1 MEVMRKHYK
10 IITIFI
16 FVFTTIVLTCEY
28 SQAHDKFVK
37 LNFTDEDGGKPVALS
52 ENEIFLPGG
61 SYNKKTKSFNTAKI
75 YNIKDHTLIDT
86 STTMNTPRYSYEAI
100 KYDNNYI
107 LIVGGFCSDNNKNP
121 YSCSQT
127 AEIYNVKENKFTK
140 ISDTNLKYKTNIHAI
155 SLDKEKVF
163 ILSGSHFEIFNPVN
177 NEFSII
183 ANRRQ
188 YNSTRHE
195 YMYTINNYASSDILQ
210 INQNEI
216 LIYGTRPLTTVPDR
230 ELFAMEIFNLE
241 TKKSINIPV
250 DYSKLSYIN
259 IGSPIKIDDE
269 KILFVGA
276 GIDKKDV
283 VKFNLKTKSF
293 ENYSRLPLPLSSDGF
308 LLNNSKVLFV
318 RGSLFT
324 PDYFRGTSLERAIYD
339 CKTNKIYN
347 YKTSHKSH
355 YTPKIINLDNNSVYI
370 SGYKTDEPLLYKY

>member
-1 MEVMRKHYK
+1 MKK
-10 IITIFI
+10 
-16 FVFTTIVLTCEY
+16 
-28 SQAHDKFVK
+28 K
-37 LNFTDEDGGKPVALS
+37 LYVYIDP
-52 ENEIFLPGG
+52 I
-61 SYNKKTKSFNTAKI
+61 
-75 YNIKDHTLIDT
+75 NIKF
-86 STTMNTPRYSYEAI
+86 P
-100 KYDNNYI
+100 
-107 LIVGGFCSDNNKNP
+107 G
-121 YSCSQT
+121 
-127 AEIYNVKENKFTK
+127 
-140 ISDTNLKYKTNIHAI
+140 
-155 SLDKEKVF
+155 
-163 ILSGSHFEIFNPVN
+163 
-177 NEFSII
+177 FSII

-259 IGSPIKIDDE
+259 IGSPIKIDNE
-269 KILFVGA
+269 TILFVGA

-293 ENYSRLPLPLSSDGF
+293 ENCSRLPLPLSSDGF

-339 CKTNKIYN
+339 CKTNKILCISADIKQMN
-347 YKTSHKSH
+347 HCCISIRKLRQSMMSVSLETS
-355 YTPKIINLDNNSVYI
+355 L
-370 SGYKTDEPLLYKY
+370 